1 MSQDKLLALLTDS
14 ADYVSGEW
22 LSEQLGISR
31 TAVWKQIQSLKS
43 KGYQF
48 EAVSRLGYRLVGK
61 PAKLDVQRLQ
71 RLLQS
76 RSFGRRVKY
85 MAEVGSTQQAA
96 HTWVSEGASEGC
108 MVVAEEQTAGRGRM
122 GRSWHSP
129 AGKGLWLSLILQPR
143 MDLRKAPQLTLL
155 TAVALCRSL
164 RKATSLEIGIKWP
177 NDLLIDGKKISGIL
191 LESIAED
198 ERLLYVVTG
207 VGISVNMTPED
218 YPEELLDKATSLH
231 IASGQSW
238 DREAL
243 LAAFLDEWE
252 DLYDVYLRQGFSPI
266 RTLWETHSVTLGRR
280 VGLDTSSGR
289 VEGDAVGL
297 DEQGGL
303 LIKRIDGPVTSVFA
317 GEIHFTES

>member
-1 MSQDKLLALLTDS
+1 MSHDKLLSLFTDTQ
-14 ADYVSGEW
+14 DYVSGEW

-31 TAVWKQIQSLKS
+31 TAVWKQIQALKS

-48 EAVSRLGYRLVGK
+48 EAVSRLGYRLISK

-71 RLLQS
+71 TLLQS
-76 RSFGRRVKY
+76 RSFGRRVRY

-96 HTWVSEGASEGC
+96 HSWVGEGASEGC

-129 AGKGLWLSLILQPR
+129 AGKGLWVSLILQPR

-207 VGISVNMTPED
+207 VGISVNLSVED
-218 YPEELLDKATSLH
+218 YPEELLGKATSLR
-231 IASGQSW
+231 IASGQAW
-238 DREAL
+238 DREEL
-243 LAAFLDEWE
+243 LAAFLGEWE
-252 DLYDVYLRQGFSPI
+252 NLYDVYLRQGFSPI
-266 RTLWETHSVTLGRR
+266 RTLWETHSVTLGRS
-280 VGLDTSSGR
+280 VGMDTRSGR
-289 VEGDAVGL
+289 IEGEALGL

-303 LIKRIDGPVTSVFA
+303 RIQQLDGTVTSVFA
-317 GEIHFTES
+317 GEIHFSEG